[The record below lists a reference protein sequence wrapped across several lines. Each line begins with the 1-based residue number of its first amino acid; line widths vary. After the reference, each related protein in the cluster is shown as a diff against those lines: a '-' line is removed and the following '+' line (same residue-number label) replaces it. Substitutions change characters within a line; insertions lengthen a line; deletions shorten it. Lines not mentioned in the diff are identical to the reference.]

1 LILIGVGGLLWL
13 VGRSDLP
20 FGKLPGN
27 FQFQIGSVSC
37 IFPLATSILLSILL
51 TLVLNFL
58 LRLINR

>member
-1 LILIGVGGLLWL
+1 
-13 VGRSDLP
+13 LP
-20 FGKLPGN
+20 GNGN